1 MCNKFVMRTFSESYV
16 TSMTFMLKIEVVLD
30 CYTG

>member
-1 MCNKFVMRTFSESYV
+1 MRTFSESYV
-16 TSMTFMLKIEVVLD
+16 TSMTFMLRIEVVLD